1 MENTILYNPDCS
13 KSRELLSIV
22 RTVGVKFTLRNYLTH
37 PLTEEEILYLLSMLE
52 LENPESLMRQSFN
65 DEPTNVSQSIQHK
78 RIAEALAAAPDLL
91 QRPVVIIKGKAI
103 IARPPSLA
111 IKFIEKSSSS

>member
-1 MENTILYNPDCS
+1 MKTTGIEFVI
-13 KSRELLSIV
+13 
-22 RTVGVKFTLRNYLTH
+22 RNYLTQ
-37 PLTEEEILYLLSMLE
+37 PLSEEEILNLLSILE

-65 DEPTNVSQSIQHK
+65 DEPTNVSQSNKHK
-78 RIAEALAAAPDLL
+78 RIAEALVAAPDLL

-111 IKFIEKSSSS
+111 VEFIEKSSSS

>member
-13 KSRELLSIV
+13 KSRELFNIV
-22 RTVGVKFTLRNYLTH
+22 KTTGIQFVMRNYLTH
-37 PLTEEEILYLLSMLE
+37 PLSEEEILNLISMLE

-65 DEPTNVSQSIQHK
+65 AESANVGQTNKHK
-78 RIAEALAAAPDLL
+78 RIAEAIAAAPDLL
-91 QRPVVIIKGKAI
+91 QRPVVITKGKAI

-111 IKFIEKSSSS
+111 IEFIEKSLSS

>member
-1 MENTILYNPDCS
+1 MKNTILYNPDCS

-22 RTVGVKFTLRNYLTH
+22 RTVGVKFRLRNYLTH

-65 DEPTNVSQSIQHK
+65 DEPTNVSQSIKHK

>member
-13 KSRELLSIV
+13 KSRELLNLI
-22 RTVGVKFTLRNYLTH
+22 RTTGIQFVMRNYLTH
-37 PLTEEEILYLLSMLE
+37 PLSEEEILNLISLLE

-65 DEPTNVSQSIQHK
+65 DEPRNVGQSNKHK
-78 RIAEALAAAPDLL
+78 RIAEAIAAAPELL
-91 QRPVVIIKGKAI
+91 QRPVVITKGKAI

-111 IKFIEKSSSS
+111 VKFIEKSSSS

>member
-37 PLTEEEILYLLSMLE
+37 PLTEEEILNLLSMLE

-65 DEPTNVSQSIQHK
+65 DEPRNVGQSNKHK
-78 RIAEALAAAPDLL
+78 RIAEAIAAAPELL
-91 QRPVVIIKGKAI
+91 QRPVVITKGKAI

-111 IKFIEKSSSS
+111 VKFMEKSSSS